1 MYCTVY
7 QTQRPKELGADVLW
21 MICDVQ
27 TGWYSS
33 PVFDGKMKYTG
44 NVRDGKS
51 QDALRHLYSYGR
63 KEMARHQSGD
73 MVSVLLERQ
82 CVGDQADGLSD
93 SLPGKSENSWSSKGE
108 WERVFIA
115 IFFMV
120 LILVNVFCTPAAA
133 DETKDKTGYSVGYQ
147 IGEDLRKQNMNFDG
161 EAFLK
166 GIRDAKAD
174 NEPMYSPEAMR
185 SALVELK
192 KKVTAQ
198 NKSQKADKRIEL
210 ANIKEKYRG
219 EGRDFLTEN
228 GKKEGVVTLP
238 SGLQYKVIKEGTG
251 KKPGPSDTV
260 LVNYRG
266 TLIDGTEF
274 DSSYK
279 TKKPAKLHVNG
290 VIQGWKEALQLMKEG
305 AKWQLFVPADLA
317 YGERGPLA
325 DRTVIFDIELI
336 KVE

>member
-1 MYCTVY
+1 
-7 QTQRPKELGADVLW
+7 
-21 MICDVQ
+21 
-27 TGWYSS
+27 
-33 PVFDGKMKYTG
+33 MKYAE

-51 QDALRHLYSYGR
+51 QDALRHFYSYGR
-63 KEMARHQSGD
+63 KKMARHQASD
-73 MVSVLLERQ
+73 MVNVLLGRQ
-82 CVGDQADGLSD
+82 GMGDQTDGLSI
-93 SLPGKSENSWSSKGE
+93 SLLCRSEHSCSSKGE
-108 WERVFIA
+108 WEKVFIA
-115 IFFMV
+115 NFLMV
-120 LILVNVFCTPAAA
+120 LLLVNVICTPAAVSA
-133 DETKDKTGYSVGYQ
+133 NEIKDKPGYSVGYQ
-147 IGEDLRKQNMNFDG
+147 IGEDLRKQNMDFDG

-166 GIRDAKAD
+166 GIRDAKAG
-174 NEPMYSPEAMR
+174 NEPMFSPEAMR
-185 SALVELK
+185 TALVELK

-210 ANIKEKYRG
+210 SNIKEGYRG

-279 TKKPAKLHVNG
+279 TNKPAKLHVNG